1 MMKALRHIYPVILS
15 VMFLVSC
22 GGPEGKV
29 IPREEFAEIYAQ
41 MLLMDQWIS
50 GTPGTRQVADTSLVY
65 EPILN
70 EHGYTTS
77 DYRKSVDVYMDDPE
91 RFSRI
96 LRTTVEIFDNML
108 KELEV
113 RKAEHDR
120 LEEIRKHIEQLRR
133 SISVDMDK
141 YFPDMMQDQTD
152 TVKRDSTYWTLILD
166 LWESRE

>member
-1 MMKALRHIYPVILS
+1 MKIFRHIFPVMVS
-15 VMFLVSC
+15 VLFLVSC
-22 GGPEGKV
+22 GERGGKV
-29 IPREEFAEIYAQ
+29 IPRRDLAEIYAQ

-70 EHGYTTS
+70 EYGYTTE
-77 DYRKSVDVYMDDPE
+77 DYMKSVDRYMDDPE

-96 LRTTVEIFDNML
+96 LRTTVEIFDDML

-113 RKAEHDR
+113 KKVEHDR
-120 LEEIRKHIEQLRR
+120 QKEIMAHIRQLRE

-141 YFPDMMQDQTD
+141 YFPDVMKNQTD
-152 TVKRDSTYWTLILD
+152 TLNRDSTYWTLMLN